1 MLDCVLGERKAL
13 LHVSETIMIIKKD
26 YYYFFYNNQHQS
38 YFGHAYKILVELLTI
53 TV

>member
-26 YYYFFYNNQHQS
+26 YYYFFITTNINR
-38 YFGHAYKILVELLTI
+38 ILDMHTRYWWNC
-53 TV
+53 